1 MCIYIYIRIYNIE
14 RETQREGDR
23 QRERERE
30 RVSGIHES
38 QQLTSPTGFLSLKLP
53 HRLRLQLVTFKN
65 QRFPHA
71 KMLIPDQKASQQT
84 STEEHHTINAG
95 VEPPA
100 VEFLELHCV
109 A

>member
-1 MCIYIYIRIYNIE
+1 
-14 RETQREGDR
+14 
-23 QRERERE
+23 
-30 RVSGIHES
+30 
-38 QQLTSPTGFLSLKLP
+38 LKLP

-100 VEFLELHCV
+100 VEFLELYTLRGMKISLMWGMRLTLTGRSRQLI
-109 A
+109 